1 MRVMKWSERGIAEQQ
16 YGEKRGKREKKLI
29 NGDDDKIEM
38 RRVEVNE

>member
-1 MRVMKWSERGIAEQQ
+1 MKRKS
-16 YGEKRGKREKKLI
+16 GKREKKLI